1 MALALAMAC
10 DGSSAGSCTDL
21 ELFTIVG
28 GVTCLNAVFNFV
40 VILCNPAFRE
50 ESGVLDDPW
59 APSARGSTAAGL
71 GDPEAGRGSLKPNA
85 TAEETMV
92 AFLRA
97 HPQLAV
103 KALQSSVVVAQQ
115 LHDTGS
121 QRAAPAADPAGAA
134 SAPPRTASRPVLS
147 VINPFRRSPK
157 PGTGTSGA
165 VAADLPELAATSN
178 KRSSRK
184 GGESAAAHNPFH
196 AAPSAGAVVASPAV
210 HDVLREDSSANN
222 IFAISGSL
230 DARSYGDQR
239 PSEVPAP
246 SAAPAAPAAAAAH
259 TSSQPPAAGPADFAN
274 PFR

>member
-10 DGSSAGSCTDL
+10 DGTSSGSCTDL

-28 GVTCLNAVFNFV
+28 GVTCLNAVFNFI

-50 ESGVLDDPW
+50 ESGLLDDPW
-59 APSARGSTAAGL
+59 APSARGSSAAGL
-71 GDPEAGRGSLKPNA
+71 GDLEAGRGLKPSA
-85 TAEETMV
+85 TAEEAMV

-121 QRAAPAADPAGAA
+121 QRSAPAAAA
-134 SAPPRTASRPVLS
+134 AAPPRTTSRPVLS

-157 PGTGTSGA
+157 PGASTSGSA
-165 VAADLPELAATSN
+165 AADLPEPAAASN
-178 KRSSRK
+178 KRGGRK

-196 AAPSAGAVVASPAV
+196 AAAPGGAVAASPAV

-222 IFAISGSL
+222 MFAISGSL

-239 PSEVPAP
+239 PSDVPAP
-246 SAAPAAPAAAAAH
+246 SAATAAPAAAAAH
-259 TSSQPPAAGPADFAN
+259 SSPQIPAPTAGPAEFAN